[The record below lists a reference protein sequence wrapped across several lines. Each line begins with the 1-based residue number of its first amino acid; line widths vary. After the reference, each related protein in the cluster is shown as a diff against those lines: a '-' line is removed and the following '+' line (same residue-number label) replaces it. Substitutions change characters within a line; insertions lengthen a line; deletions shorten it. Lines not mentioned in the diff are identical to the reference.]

1 MLRKTQQLRVM
12 QKKKKSSLQVELSE
26 KMYTVNQLL
35 SSEVKQDDKYI
46 VIKLLNRNE
55 EYKIVSFSSNNKL
68 SEN

>member
-1 MLRKTQQLRVM
+1 M